1 MEPIDIAYIML
12 AILGTSYLLVSQR
25 RWRKMKEV
33 AVAELKANFFPQLID
48 NLKALDKR
56 LSEEEIGGE
65 GYVELLGT
73 GWKSTLILNFH
84 RYYRSEEEAFSNLKQ
99 ELERYEEDVK
109 KWKKSEDERLKE
121 KTLRRKMRIRK
132 DLTKLIKRL
141 ENLM

>member
-1 MEPIDIAYIML
+1 MKFIADLHIHGRYSQ
-12 AILGTSYLLVSQR
+12 ATS
-25 RWRKMKEV
+25 
-33 AVAELKANFFPQLID
+33 
-48 NLKALDKR
+48 KALSIENLEKYAR
-56 LSEEEIGGE
+56 IKG
-65 GYVELLGT
+65 VELLGT

-84 RYYRSEEEAFSNLKQ
+84 RYYRSEAEAFSNLKQ

>member
-1 MEPIDIAYIML
+1 
-12 AILGTSYLLVSQR
+12 
-25 RWRKMKEV
+25 MKEV

-56 LSEEEIGGE
+56 LSEEKIGGE
-65 GYVELLGT
+65 GYVELIGT

>member
-1 MEPIDIAYIML
+1 MEPIDIAYI
-12 AILGTSYLLVSQR
+12 ILVILVTSSLLVSQR
-25 RWRKMKEV
+25 RWRKMKEA
-33 AVAELKANFFPQLID
+33 AVAELKENFFPQLID

>member
-1 MEPIDIAYIML
+1 LEPIDIAYIML

-33 AVAELKANFFPQLID
+33 AVAELKENFFPQLID

-73 GWKSTLILNFH
+73 EWKSTLILNFH

-121 KTLRRKMRIRK
+121 KTLRRKMHIRK
-132 DLTKLIKRL
+132 DLTKLIKRP